1 MMETIMNNIT
11 GHHFILVLSQIT
23 ENTEGLE
30 DILFEAGCDD
40 ALIFYKNN
48 TVYLEFDRESA
59 NFENAIFSAIRAVEG
74 TNIGIKVKRVEPDM
88 IVNLSDIAKRT
99 KLSRQLVS
107 MLASGERGDGTFPPP
122 ISKITSPNP
131 LWNWSS
137 VAKWMFEHNKLDE
150 KTASQAYLI
159 EDINGAL
166 ELRNQETA
174 QRRLKLLEK
183 LESAA

>member
-1 MMETIMNNIT
+1 MNNIS
-11 GHHFILVLSQIT
+11 GYHFVLVLSGVT
-23 ENTEGLE
+23 ENTESLE
-30 DILFEAGCDD
+30 DILFEAQCDD

-48 TVYLEFDRESA
+48 TVYLEFDRDA
-59 NFENAIFSAIRAVEG
+59 TNFESAIFSAIQAVED
-74 TNIGIKVKRVEPDM
+74 TDIGIKVQRIEPDM

-99 KLSRQLVS
+99 NLSRQLVS
-107 MLASGERGDGTFPPP
+107 MLVSGERGDGTFPPP
-122 ISKITSPNP
+122 ISKVTSPNP

-150 KTASQAYLI
+150 EIVKQACFI

-166 ELRNQETA
+166 ELRNQETT
-174 QRRLKLLEK
+174 QRRQQLLKK